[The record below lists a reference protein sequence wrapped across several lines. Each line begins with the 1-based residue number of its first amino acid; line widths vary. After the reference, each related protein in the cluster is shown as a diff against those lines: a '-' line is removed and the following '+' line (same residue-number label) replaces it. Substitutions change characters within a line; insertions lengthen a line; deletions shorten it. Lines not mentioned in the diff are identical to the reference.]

1 MQSWRL
7 HAFPA
12 IIRSE
17 ANLHFQ
23 IQPQHI
29 QNSLELISWLII
41 RGTASQNEKRL
52 TGKEPLVR
60 IKLHCMR
67 MEHQVP
73 SSDIWSGCWSSL
85 IVQAARSPISLFS
98 WSCQESS
105 ARRIHNSNISRGL
118 VDCSVEKPIRR
129 NILWEGKED
138 NELWMGNAY
147 LFINLSSDARQSAY
161 WLWSCIGKEIM

>member
-1 MQSWRL
+1 M
-7 HAFPA
+7 HVPA

-73 SSDIWSGCWSSL
+73 SSDI
-85 IVQAARSPISLFS
+85 
-98 WSCQESS
+98 
-105 ARRIHNSNISRGL
+105 
-118 VDCSVEKPIRR
+118 
-129 NILWEGKED
+129 
-138 NELWMGNAY
+138 
-147 LFINLSSDARQSAY
+147 
-161 WLWSCIGKEIM
+161 